1 MEPDT
6 RTEIIRH
13 GDSGEPSETNSVG
26 VAEPS
31 QVGKTINIAIDIK
44 PIVSLQKNSKRN
56 GPIPRQPNEILIIVS
71 MRLNSH

>member
-1 MEPDT
+1 MEPDS

-31 QVGKTINIAIDIK
+31 QVSTTINIAMDIK
-44 PIVSLQKNSKRN
+44 PIVSLKKK
-56 GPIPRQPNEILIIVS
+56 
-71 MRLNSH
+71 